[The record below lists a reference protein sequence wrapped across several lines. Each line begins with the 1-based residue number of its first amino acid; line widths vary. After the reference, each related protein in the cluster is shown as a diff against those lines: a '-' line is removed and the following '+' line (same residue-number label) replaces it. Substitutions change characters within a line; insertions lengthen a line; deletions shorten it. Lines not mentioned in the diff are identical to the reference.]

1 LLNWLN
7 FLFPNVGGLCFCF
20 ENWNDLFGPV
30 FGFSNALTPEK
41 LDPELLV
48 ELGGVGLDEKEE
60 KEERRLVFGDME
72 A

>member
-1 LLNWLN
+1 
-7 FLFPNVGGLCFCF
+7 
-20 ENWNDLFGPV
+20 
-30 FGFSNALTPEK
+30 